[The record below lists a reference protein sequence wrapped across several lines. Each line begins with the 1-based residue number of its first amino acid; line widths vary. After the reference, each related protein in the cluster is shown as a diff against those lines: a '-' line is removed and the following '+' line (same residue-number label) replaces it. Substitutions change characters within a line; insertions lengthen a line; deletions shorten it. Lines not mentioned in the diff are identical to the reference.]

1 MADERDEPGEE
12 QEPAEGVKIVDDEGP
27 ALRFG
32 PDDTG
37 PLPHW
42 TEPPT
47 GEVPKILADEPQDD
61 VDPWSSFSGQAP
73 VWRDDQSDDANAN
86 LDLTPLTEDLP
97 PVDPDAGGD
106 LFGTGE
112 ISRPIE
118 RPASAGAGA
127 ATGEQARV
135 TPIRTRREPP
145 NPPRARPE
153 TAPPRGGT
161 AGRDLPMAVAV
172 GFGLAAVFLLL
183 LNFGERYVVGLVAI
197 ALAVAGVEFFDTVR
211 S

>member
-1 MADERDEPGEE
+1 MADERDETSEE
-12 QEPAEGVKIVDDEGP
+12 GAVQASDDDRPTRPLGGDTEPPEGVKIVGDEEP

-47 GEVPKILADEPQDD
+47 GEVPKILADEPHDD

-73 VWRDDQSDDANAN
+73 VWRDDQSEDANAD

-118 RPASAGAGA
+118 RPSTA

-153 TAPPRGGT
+153 PTAARPGT
-161 AGRDLPMAVAV
+161 AGRELPMA
-172 GFGLAAVFLLL
+172 
-183 LNFGERYVVGLVAI
+183 I
-197 ALAVAGVEFFDTVR
+197 ALG
-211 S
+211 

>member
-12 QEPAEGVKIVDDEGP
+12 REPTEGVQIADDEEP

-47 GEVPKILADEPQDD
+47 GEVPKILADEPHDD

-73 VWRDDQSDDANAN
+73 VWRDDQNADANAD

-97 PVDPDAGGD
+97 PVDPDGGGD

-118 RPASAGAGA
+118 RPTTATTTT

-135 TPIRTRREPP
+135 TPIRTRREAP
-145 NPPRARPE
+145 NPPRAGPDHRRRP
-153 TAPPRGGT
+153 
-161 AGRDLPMAVAV
+161 AVARPV
-172 GFGLAAVFLLL
+172 GICPWPSPSASAS
-183 LNFGERYVVGLVAI
+183 R
-197 ALAVAGVEFFDTVR
+197 R
-211 S
+211 CSCCS